1 MKLSSIAG
9 GLAALV
15 LAVCASGAAF
25 AQEKGMDNPRRGPY
39 IDQLKGK
46 RVVFVP
52 LAMGFDL
59 TEAWAAV
66 LKKQAAKLGYTFD
79 IRDPNWNADA
89 GARAIQD
96 VITEGADVLVTHNPD
111 IQSYGRLL
119 QQAEAAGIKVIQLN
133 METTTQTDAYIGADW
148 VEIGE
153 AGGRALVDRCSPGK
167 GISNKIAIIQGI
179 PTGAADVYQMR
190 GLWNVLDAHPEIEVV
205 SQQAGSYDPS
215 KARSI
220 MATIIQQHPDLCGS
234 FGIWDSQEA
243 GAGSALQEAGKAD
256 QVFSVTSG
264 GGNETACENLKKGL
278 FDMLISYN
286 APLQGEVAAAKV
298 AELLE
303 SKDAA
308 GTRKTTF
315 FTPLT
320 TITAD
325 NANGF
330 NCWSLDDLK

>member
-1 MKLSSIAG
+1 MKLSKIAG
-9 GLAALV
+9 GLLALTMT
-15 LAVCASGAAF
+15 LSTGGAAF
-25 AQEKGMDNPRRGPY
+25 AQEKGIDNPRRGPY
-39 IDQLKGK
+39 LEALKGK

-52 LAMGFDL
+52 LSMGFDL

-66 LKKQAAKLGYTFD
+66 MKKQATKLGFTFD

-133 METTTQTDAYIGADW
+133 METTTQTDSYIGADW

-153 AGGRALVDRCSPGK
+153 AGGEALVEKCSPGK

-190 GLWNVLDAHPEIEVV
+190 GLWNVLDKHPEIEVV

-215 KARSI
+215 KARAI

-234 FGIWDSQEA
+234 FGIWDSQET

-303 SKDAA
+303 SPDPA

-320 TITAD
+320 KITAA
-325 NANGF
+325 NANDY
-330 NCWSLDDLK
+330 NCWKLDEIK

>member
-1 MKLSSIAG
+1 MKLTSIAG
-9 GLAALV
+9 GIAGIV
-15 LAVCASGAAF
+15 LTLCAVGAQ
-25 AQEKGMDNPRRGPY
+25 AQEKGMDNPRRGQY
-39 IDQLKGK
+39 VQAVKGK

-66 LKKQAAKLGYTFD
+66 FKKQAARLGYTFE
-79 IRDPNWNADA
+79 IRDPNWSADA

-96 VITEGADVLVTHNPD
+96 VITEGADVLISHNPD

-119 QQAEAAGIKVIQLN
+119 QQAESAGIKVIQLN
-133 METTTQTDAYIGADW
+133 METTTRTDAYVGADW

-153 AGGRALVDRCSPGK
+153 LGAKALVAHCAPGK
-167 GISNKIAIIQGI
+167 SVSNKVAIIQGI

-190 GLWNVLDAHPEIEVV
+190 GVWNVLEKHPEIQVV
-205 SQQAGSYDPS
+205 SQQAGSYDPA

-220 MATIIQQHPDLCGS
+220 MATIIQQHPDLCGV
-234 FGIWDSQEA
+234 FGIWDSQDA

-264 GGNETACENLKKGL
+264 GGNKTACENLRKGL
-278 FDMLISYN
+278 FDYMISYD
-286 APLQGEVAAAKV
+286 APLLGEIAAAKV

-303 SKDAA
+303 TKDAA
-308 GTRKTTF
+308 GARKTTY

-320 TITAD
+320 IITKE
-325 NANGF
+325 NANDH
-330 NCWSLDDLK
+330 NCWTLDDLK